1 MSMVTPEEKANMM
14 RLLQI
19 MEGQTPTPM
28 STTRSNT
35 TSPSAPVELAGPG
48 VPTRQDIS
56 AMADVLRRLNTV
68 TTQVLAESHSDPQ
81 LKEALETMPTP
92 QGVRIGAWQIQE
104 NTDSDRLVNKHNWSV
119 INKYSN
125 DVIAHEL
132 GLYEAALALVKM
144 LNKGMYINS
153 QPVRELLEAEAAYT
167 SHKMD
172 ALRFRKLAHKANK
185 SGNPVNMD
193 LYEARQQ
200 SSMDKAMAAKAK
212 IRKAMGGI

>member
-1 MSMVTPEEKANMM
+1 MVTPEEKANMM

-19 MEGQTPTPM
+19 MEGQTPTA
-28 STTRSNT
+28 SSARAVNT
-35 TSPSAPVELAGPG
+35 TASDTPVELAGPG
-48 VPTRQDIS
+48 QPSSRDIA
-56 AMADVLRRLNTV
+56 AMADVLRKLNTV

-104 NTDSDRLVNKHNWSV
+104 NSDSERLVNKHNWSV
-119 INKYSN
+119 INKYTN

-144 LNKGMYINS
+144 LNKGMYVNS

-172 ALRFRKLAHKANK
+172 ALRFRKLAQ
-185 SGNPVNMD
+185 GQR
-193 LYEARQQ
+193 E
-200 SSMDKAMAAKAK
+200 
-212 IRKAMGGI
+212 